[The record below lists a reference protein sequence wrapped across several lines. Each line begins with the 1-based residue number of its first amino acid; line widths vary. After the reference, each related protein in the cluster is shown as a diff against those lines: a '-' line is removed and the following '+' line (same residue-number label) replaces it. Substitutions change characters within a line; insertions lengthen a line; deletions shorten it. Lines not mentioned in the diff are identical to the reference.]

1 MSTTPTRAEG
11 AAVTAT
17 SEVLERFA
25 TDIFV
30 RTGMP
35 QADAEVVAEVLV
47 WANLRGVD
55 THGVMR
61 IPRYVDLI
69 ESGDMNPRPAIR
81 IRTETPA
88 SVLIEADR
96 AAGPVAM
103 TRAVTEAVRKA
114 RDAGVGLAFARA
126 TTHTAALGYYT
137 LAIAREGLAGIALA
151 GSWPNVAYHGTRAAG
166 VSTSP
171 ISIAVPGGEPVVL
184 DMATSV
190 VSMGKLNQAKKAGR
204 PIPEGWAL
212 DAQGK
217 PTTDP
222 LAAQIPL
229 PMAGP
234 KGSGLSFMVECLA
247 SLIASNPLLA
257 ESLEG
262 TPEGQRHRQNGFVMA
277 IDIAQFGEPE
287 DFRREVDRLVN
298 ALKALPPAE
307 NSQEILMPGER
318 GRRTLEKRTREGI
331 PIPRAVHDELRT
343 LAARLGVA
351 MLASSS
357 R

>member
-1 MSTTPTRAEG
+1 MSTVSVTPDALKRFVAEIFSRAG
-11 AAVTAT
+11 
-17 SEVLERFA
+17 L
-25 TDIFV
+25 
-30 RTGMP
+30 P
-35 QADAEVVAEVLV
+35 QADAAIVADALV

-69 ESGDMNPRPAIR
+69 ESGDMNPTPAMSVR
-81 IRTETPA
+81 KETPA
-88 SVLIEADR
+88 SVLIDADR

-103 TRAVTEAVRKA
+103 TRAATEARRKA
-114 RDAGVGLAFARA
+114 RDAGVGLALVRA

-137 LAIAREGLAGIALA
+137 LAIANEGMAGIALA
-151 GSWPNVAYHGTRAAG
+151 GSWPNVVYHGSRAAG

-171 ISIAVPGGEPVVL
+171 ISIAVPGGDPIVL

-190 VSMGKLNQAKKAGR
+190 VSMGKLNQAKRSGE
-204 PIPEGWAL
+204 PIPAGWAI
-212 DAQGK
+212 DAKGN

-222 LAAQIPL
+222 QAAQTPL
-229 PMAGP
+229 AMAGP

-262 TPEGQRHRQNGFVMA
+262 TPEGRRHRQNGFVMA
-277 IDIAQFGEPE
+277 IDLAQFGDPRE
-287 DFRREVDRLVN
+287 FSREVDRLVK
-298 ALKALPPAE
+298 ALKSLPLAE
-307 NSQEILMPGER
+307 GSQEILMPGER
-318 GRRTLEKRTREGI
+318 GRRTLEQRKRDGI
-331 PIPRAVHDELRT
+331 PIPRAVGDELRA

-351 MLASSS
+351 MFPST

>member
-1 MSTTPTRAEG
+1 MSTTPSRAVLSP
-11 AAVTAT
+11 ASAT
-17 SEVLERFA
+17 PDALKRFA
-25 TDIFV
+25 TDIFL
-30 RTGMP
+30 RAGLP
-35 QADAEVVAEVLV
+35 QSDAAVVADVLV

-81 IRTETPA
+81 VRRETPA

-103 TRAVTEAVRKA
+103 TRAAAEAVRKA
-114 RDAGVGLAFARA
+114 RDAGVGLALARA

-137 LAIAREGLAGIALA
+137 LMIARQGMAGIALA
-151 GSWPNVAYHGTRAAG
+151 GSWPNVVYHGSRAAG

-171 ISIAVPGGEPVVL
+171 ISIAVPGRDPVVL

-190 VSMGKLNQAKKAGR
+190 VSMGKLNQAKRTGE
-204 PIPEGWAL
+204 PIPAGWAL
-212 DAQGK
+212 DAQGN

-222 LAAQIPL
+222 QAAQIPL

-262 TPEGQRHRQNGFVMA
+262 TPEGRRHRQNGFVMA
-277 IDIAQFGEPE
+277 IDLAQFGDPQA
-287 DFRREVDRLVN
+287 FSREVDRLVK
-298 ALKALPPAE
+298 ALKALPVDE
-307 NSQEILMPGER
+307 EVGEILMPGER
-318 GRRTLEKRTREGI
+318 GGRTFERRTREGI
-331 PIPRAVHDELRT
+331 PIPRAVHDELST
-343 LAARLGVA
+343 LAQRLGVA
-351 MLASSS
+351 MFPAA

>member
-1 MSTTPTRAEG
+1 
-11 AAVTAT
+11 
-17 SEVLERFA
+17 
-25 TDIFV
+25 
-30 RTGMP
+30 
-35 QADAEVVAEVLV
+35 
-47 WANLRGVD
+47 VD

-81 IRTETPA
+81 VRRETPA
-88 SVLIEADR
+88 SVLIDADR

-103 TRAVTEAVRKA
+103 TRAAAEAVRKA
-114 RDAGVGLAFARA
+114 RDAGVGLALARA

-137 LAIAREGLAGIALA
+137 LTIARQGMAGIALA
-151 GSWPNVAYHGTRAAG
+151 GSWPNVVYHGSRAAG

-171 ISIAVPGGEPVVL
+171 ISIAVPGGDPVVL

-190 VSMGKLNQAKKAGR
+190 VSMGKLNQAKRTGE
-204 PIPEGWAL
+204 PIPAGWAL
-212 DAQGK
+212 DAQGN

-222 LAAQIPL
+222 QAAQIPL

-262 TPEGQRHRQNGFVMA
+262 TPEGRRHRQNGFVMA
-277 IDIAQFGEPE
+277 IDLAQFGDPQA
-287 DFRREVDRLVN
+287 FSREVDRLVR
-298 ALKALPPAE
+298 ALKALPVDE
-307 NSQEILMPGER
+307 EVGEILMPGER
-318 GRRTLEKRTREGI
+318 GRRTFERRTREGI
-331 PIPRAVHDELRT
+331 PIPRAVHDELST
-343 LAARLGVA
+343 LAQRLGVA
-351 MLASSS
+351 MFPAA

>member
-1 MSTTPTRAEG
+1 MGTASSRTERA
-11 AAVTAT
+11 APIAT
-17 SEVLERFA
+17 SEALKRFA
-25 TDIFV
+25 TDIFA
-30 RTGMP
+30 RNGLP
-35 QADAEVVAEVLV
+35 QSDAALVADVLV

-55 THGVMR
+55 SHGVMR

-69 ESGDMNPRPAIR
+69 ESGDMNPRPAIKVR
-81 IRTETPA
+81 KETPA
-88 SVLIEADR
+88 SVLLEADR

-103 TRAVTEAVRKA
+103 TRAAAEAVHKA
-114 RDAGVGLAFARA
+114 RDAGVGLALARA

-137 LAIAREGLAGIALA
+137 LAIARQGMAGIALA
-151 GSWPNVAYHGTRAAG
+151 ASWPNVVYHGSRAAG

-171 ISIAVPGGEPVVL
+171 ISIAVPGGDPVVL

-190 VSMGKLNQAKKAGR
+190 VSMGKLNQAKRTGE
-204 PIPEGWAL
+204 PIPAGWAL
-212 DAQGK
+212 DARGD

-222 LAAQIPL
+222 QAAQIPL

-262 TPEGQRHRQNGFVMA
+262 TPEGRRHRQNGFVMA
-277 IDIAQFGEPE
+277 IDLAQFGDPHA
-287 DFRREVDRLVN
+287 FRREVDRLVK
-298 ALKALPPAE
+298 ALKTLPKDQEAG
-307 NSQEILMPGER
+307 EILMPGER
-318 GRRTLEKRTREGI
+318 GRRMLERRAQEGI

-343 LAARLGVA
+343 LAERLGVA
-351 MLASSS
+351 MFPAA